1 MALPLQCFPGN
12 RGGGR
17 EGGRGKMAAGSA
29 LRGCAMAVPRKPQA
43 AGWGRW
49 ISTAAAPRPWRLFGA
64 MCLLRL
70 PRITQPLE
78 KEEEEMAAL
87 MGQIEVEKSHY
98 SDHEIR
104 KLEEEELLKKRKES
118 PYDDEAPG
126 RKVIMAQDLE
136 EKWEQKLLKFKA
148 APRITDADKKNNR
161 MSLNRRLDRNLMFL
175 VKQKIGN
182 QELWLLPQVEWQ
194 PGETLR
200 NTAER
205 AMATFLGDHIQ
216 AKILG
221 NAPYGIYKY
230 KFPRAI
236 RTEDNVGA
244 KVFFFKAFLQ
254 SSDLSQ
260 AKLKKDYLW
269 VTKDELGDYLKSEYL
284 KKVNKFLLD
293 L

>member
-1 MALPLQCFPGN
+1 
-12 RGGGR
+12 
-17 EGGRGKMAAGSA
+17 
-29 LRGCAMAVPRKPQA
+29 
-43 AGWGRW
+43 
-49 ISTAAAPRPWRLFGA
+49 AAAARRPWRLFGA

-87 MGQIEVEKSHY
+87 MGQIELEKSCY

-104 KLEEEELLKKRKES
+104 KLEEEERLRRRKES
-118 PYDDEAPG
+118 LYDDDDDEG
-126 RKVIMAQDLE
+126 TGKTVIMAQDLE
-136 EKWEQKLLKFKA
+136 DKWEQKFLRFKA
-148 APRITDADKKNNR
+148 APRITDADKKNIR
-161 MSLNRRLDRNLMFL
+161 TSLNRKLDSNLMLL

-200 NTAER
+200 STAER

-254 SSDLSQ
+254 SSDFTQ
-260 AKLKKDYLW
+260 TEPKADYLW
-269 VTKDELGDYLKSEYL
+269 VTKNELGDYLKPEYL
-284 KKVNKFLLD
+284 KKVNRFLLD
-293 L
+293 

>member
-1 MALPLQCFPGN
+1 
-12 RGGGR
+12 
-17 EGGRGKMAAGSA
+17 
-29 LRGCAMAVPRKPQA
+29 
-43 AGWGRW
+43 
-49 ISTAAAPRPWRLFGA
+49 TAAAPRPWRLFGA

-78 KEEEEMAAL
+78 KVEEEMAAL
-87 MGQIEVEKSHY
+87 MGQIELEKSHY

-104 KLEEEELLKKRKES
+104 KLEEEEQLRRRKENIDDD
-118 PYDDEAPG
+118 DDEVRG
-126 RKVIMAQDLE
+126 KTVIMAQDLE
-136 EKWEQKLLKFKA
+136 DKWEQKLLQFKA
-148 APRITDADKKNNR
+148 APRVTDADKNNNR
-161 MSLNRRLDRNLMFL
+161 TSLNRKLDRNLMLL
-175 VKQKIGN
+175 VKQKLGN

-200 NTAER
+200 STAER

-236 RTEDNVGA
+236 RTEDNMGA

-260 AKLKKDYLW
+260 AELKEDYLW

-284 KKVNKFLLD
+284 KKVNRFLLD
-293 L
+293 

>member
-1 MALPLQCFPGN
+1 
-12 RGGGR
+12 
-17 EGGRGKMAAGSA
+17 MAARIAVHCG
-29 LRGCAMAVPRKPQA
+29 LRGSVMAAPTQRV

-49 ISTAAAPRPWRLFGA
+49 LCTAAAPRPWRLFGA

-87 MGQIEVEKSHY
+87 MGQIELEKSHY

-104 KLEEEELLKKRKES
+104 KLEEEERLRRRKES
-118 PYDDEAPG
+118 MYDDDEAPG
-126 RKVIMAQDLE
+126 KTVIMAQDLE
-136 EKWEQKLLKFKA
+136 DKWEQKLLRFEA
-148 APRITDADKKNNR
+148 APRITDADKNNNR
-161 MSLNRRLDRNLMFL
+161 TSLNRKLDSNLMLL

-182 QELWLLPQVEWQ
+182 QELWLLPQAEWQ

-200 NTAER
+200 STAER

-254 SSDLSQ
+254 STDLSQ
-260 AKLKKDYLW
+260 AELKEDYLW

-284 KKVNKFLLD
+284 KKVNRFLLD